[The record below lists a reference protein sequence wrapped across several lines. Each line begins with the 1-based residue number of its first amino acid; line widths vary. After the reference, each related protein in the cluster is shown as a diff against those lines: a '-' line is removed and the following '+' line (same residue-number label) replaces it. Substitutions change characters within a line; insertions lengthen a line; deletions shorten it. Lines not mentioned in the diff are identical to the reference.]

1 MNKTQLYIKL
11 NDTWTELDLS
21 DNTPFPIIFNIADV
35 RDISKK
41 NSSYSK
47 TLTLPHTDNNSNIL
61 NFIFDVA
68 NESSFNANKKVRAYV
83 LNDTIQV
90 FEGFF
95 QLVKI
100 KTNDNNKFNYE
111 CVIFGESDT
120 LIKNIGEGF
129 LTELNFSELNHDY
142 NAANIEASWTRD
154 WSSGYYYPLMD
165 YNNRWTSQKLK
176 LYGSGNLGP
185 GPKVFDFKPAVYVKY
200 IWDKIFQDA
209 GFTYDSTFLN
219 SDTFSNLII
228 PFAGTSLKRDPQFD
242 FFNTF
247 RVNLTNNQGI
257 YVTGSNP
264 VVQNAFG
271 DIRFA
276 TEFGIRS
283 ANQTFSRVK
292 FDDDVNPPFGDP
304 SNLWSTTLYEYTN
317 DNFPPTGKKQRFVID
332 LDITLRNWAY
342 GNDYTIAGINFADFF
357 WAGIRV
363 KRSTNPYTY
372 AAEPEGFCVPLEN
385 ITPDSYF
392 GTAPS
397 TNRTKFT
404 YRLQGGSINQT
415 NGPLNSFTDGNNFVS
430 QSPGTNGFRRYKG
443 RLATLLL
450 DGSTSER
457 LPLFNGEKL
466 WVEVFYSFWT
476 GNNNSTTNQ
485 LKTLQTTFNQPPLL
499 INSGSQIFNTIEPD
513 FGPGQPIDMSQIMPE
528 KIKKKDFITSIV
540 KMFNLFI
547 EPSRD
552 NVNNLIIEPRDIYYT
567 KGKVRDW
574 SVKLDIS
581 KAIDQDIIAEAQ
593 NKKLLFTYK
602 EDKDKMNVD
611 YKTDW
616 NQIYGQYQYEI
627 DNDFITGEKKIDV
640 IFSPTPMVDVGWQSS
655 QITNFVIPVIV
666 PNDASTDIKNYGGI
680 KILLRGT
687 QSVSLNGD
695 YWMFE
700 GSPKY
705 YYPYAGHFNHP
716 FDPTE
721 DINWGQTE
729 ALFYSQGRAVNNN
742 LFNNYYRKMIEELTD
757 KDSRIITAYFYLT
770 PQDLYDLRF
779 YDSIFVQSLASST
792 GNYFR
797 INKIEYD
804 PMRPGSYKVEL
815 LKAND
820 IKIDIKRTRKA
831 TTTKPIGTRPMK
843 PVIDRDRATFGINNT
858 NNGSGVISGIVNYIP
873 AGIKADVFGNN
884 NTIQGNPTFATA
896 SAPTTF
902 NNVGIFV
909 GDNNTIQA
917 DSKSSVIIASDFST
931 IGLNVNRVAIIGGVN
946 NKIAN
951 NVENSV
957 IIGGNGEV
965 VRQSN
970 MVKMGGVLMSAT
982 NYVGA
987 GRGEVLNRFPDDKV
1001 INFISAGRGVVRELG
1016 TNSKE
1021 NIVSAG
1027 YGFII

>member
-21 DNTPFPIIFNIADV
+21 DNVPFPIIFNIADV

-47 TLTLPHTDNNSNIL
+47 TLTLPHTDNNSNVL

-68 NESSFNANKKVRAYV
+68 NESSFNVNKKVRAYV

-100 KTNDNNKFNYE
+100 KTDDNKKFSYE

-129 LTELNFSELNHDY
+129 LTDLDLSSLNHIY
-142 NAANIEASWTRD
+142 NKNTIELSWLRD
-154 WSSGYYYPLMD
+154 WSSGYYYPLID
-165 YNNRWTSQKLK
+165 YNNRFNPSKLK
-176 LYGSGNLGP
+176 LIGIST
-185 GPKVFDFKPAVYVKY
+185 KDFKPAVYVKY

-209 GFTYDSTFLN
+209 DFIYESNFLN
-219 SDTFSNLII
+219 SDTFKNLII
-228 PFAGTSLKRDPQFD
+228 PFSGTTLKRDPQFD
-242 FFNTF
+242 YFNTF
-247 RVNLTNNQGI
+247 LAQLTSNQNISITQSTSGSAQSINNRIRYNNDSISPAGDPGNKWNTTLFQYTENNQPKTQRFGFNVDISMANFAYADGNLTIAQSSI
-257 YVTGSNP
+257 
-264 VVQNAFG
+264 
-271 DIRFA
+271 
-276 TEFGIRS
+276 
-283 ANQTFSRVK
+283 ANYFNTFSV
-292 FDDDVNPPFGDP
+292 
-304 SNLWSTTLYEYTN
+304 TL
-317 DNFPPTGKKQRFVID
+317 Q
-332 LDITLRNWAY
+332 
-342 GNDYTIAGINFADFF
+342 
-357 WAGIRV
+357 V
-363 KRSTNPYTY
+363 KRSTNPYTLLN
-372 AAEPEGFCVPLEN
+372 EPNGFSMQLEN
-385 ITPDSYF
+385 ATPIDRLPWLPNQSLPR
-392 GTAPS
+392 ANSDP
-397 TNRTKFT
+397 NKWT
-404 YRLQGGSINQT
+404 YRLTGGFLADT
-415 NGPLNSFTDGNNFVS
+415 NNGSLNLFTDTNNLVS
-430 QSPGTNGFRRYKG
+430 QQTGSCGFKRYSG
-443 RLATLLL
+443 LLQTLLL
-450 DGSTSER
+450 DNSSPEKR
-457 LPLFNGEKL
+457 PLFNGERL
-466 WVEVFYSFWT
+466 WVEIRYNWWVPGYSNVT
-476 GNNNSTTNQ
+476 NS
-485 LKTLQTTFNQPPLL
+485 L
-499 INSGSQIFNTIEPD
+499 INKQNNCSRPVLVINSNTTTIFNELQPD
-513 FGPGQPIDMSQIMPE
+513 LTPGQPVNMNDILPE
-528 KIKKKDFITSIV
+528 KIKKKDFVTSII

-547 EPSRD
+547 EPSKD
-552 NVNNLIIEPRDIYYT
+552 NVNNLLIEPRDDYYS
-567 KGKVRDW
+567 KGRIKDW
-574 SVKLDIS
+574 SNKLDIL
-581 KAIDQDIIAEAQ
+581 KPIDQDIIAEAQ

-602 EDKDKMNVD
+602 EDKDKLNID

-616 NQIYGQYQYEI
+616 NQIYGQYEYEI

-640 IFSPTPMVDVGWQSS
+640 IFHPTPIIDIGWLTNQTSNFIIP
-655 QITNFVIPVIV
+655 QIL
-666 PNDASTDIKNYGGI
+666 PNDASIDVKNYGGI
-680 KILLRGT
+680 KILFRGT

-705 YYPYAGHFNHP
+705 SYPYAGHFDHP
-716 FDPTE
+716 FNPTE

-729 ALFYSQGRAVNNN
+729 QLFYSQGRAVNNN

-757 KDSRIITAYFYLT
+757 KDSRIVSAYFYLT

-792 GNYFR
+792 GVYFK

-804 PMRPGSYKVEL
+804 PMRPDSYKVEL

-820 IKIDIKRTRKA
+820 IKIDIKRTRKP
-831 TTTKPIGTRPMK
+831 TTTKPITVRPALTS
-843 PVIDRDRATFGINNT
+843 IDRDKVTIGNNNT
-858 NNGSGVISGIVNYIP
+858 NNGPGVVSGNINYVPI
-873 AGIKADVFGNN
+873 GVKADVFGNFN
-884 NTIQGNPTFATA
+884 IIQSNPIFST
-896 SAPTTF
+896 SSVINDF

-909 GDNNTIQA
+909 GNNNIIQA

-931 IGLNVNRVAIIGGVN
+931 IGLNTNRVAIVGGFN
-946 NKIAN
+946 NKIAD
-951 NVENSV
+951 NVENSIV
-957 IIGGNGEV
+957 IGGNGEI

-982 NYVGA
+982 NFVGA